1 MAANITKGQKNWSD
15 NFNDLNKEVETNTD
29 TSWSTSG
36 IAYLNGCN
44 GGLRYKTTKIGNMH
58 LVYIIGNLTL
68 TDLKSGTNVNAYSL
82 PMFKGLTDWKNATI
96 VSGEMIVGWSGLAS
110 SFWQSL
116 AQTSA
121 TDGTVSVSSLN
132 SQDFT
137 KGVQQL
143 DMIIL
148 Y

>member
-1 MAANITKGQKNWSD
+1 MADAIEIGQSNWYQ
-15 NFNDLNKEVETNTD
+15 NFNNLNTEVETNTD

-36 IAYLNGCN
+36 ITYFNGCD

-68 TDLKSGTNVNAYSL
+68 TDLKSGANVYAYSL
-82 PMFKGLTDWKNATI
+82 PMFKGLTDWRNAMI
-96 VSGEMIVGWSGLAS
+96 VSGEMIVGWSGAAS

-116 AQTSA
+116 AQASA
-121 TDGTVSVSSLN
+121 TDGEVTITSLN

-137 KGVQQL
+137 KGVQQIV
-143 DMIIL
+143 MIIQ